1 LHRKESRVVKSLT
14 NLSYTMSSRP
24 TALYPERAAPV
35 GGRDPV
41 ITPISG
47 QADST
52 HGNLGALASPLAGVA
67 VDAMQPEEHLL
78 ALREGVDYLAGVLQ
92 LVDSYLH
99 HVKPAE
105 PISGIAAVT
114 NEAAARTL
122 VLQRHLDALTEDHL
136 QRMRDTRSR

>member
-1 LHRKESRVVKSLT
+1 
-14 NLSYTMSSRP
+14 MASRP
-24 TALYPERAAPV
+24 TAVYPERAAPV
-35 GGRDPV
+35 GDRDPV
-41 ITPISG
+41 VTPISG
-47 QADST
+47 HENST
-52 HGNLGALASPLAGVA
+52 HGHLGVLASPLEGVA

-78 ALREGVDYLAGVLQ
+78 ALREGVEYLAGVLQ

-122 VLQRHLDALTEDHL
+122 VLQRHLDALTEDYL